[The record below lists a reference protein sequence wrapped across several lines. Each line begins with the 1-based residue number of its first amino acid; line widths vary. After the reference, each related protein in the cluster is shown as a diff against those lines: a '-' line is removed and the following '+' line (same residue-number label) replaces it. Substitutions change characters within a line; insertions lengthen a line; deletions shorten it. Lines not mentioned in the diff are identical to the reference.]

1 VFGVWPILGASDP
14 KEISVT
20 NATVAEYAVGR
31 LVELG
36 IGHVFGLPGDFSF
49 PFDDAIEANEDLTW
63 ILSSNEL
70 NAAYSADGYARIH
83 GAAMLTTTYAVGEL
97 SALNGVMGSK
107 AERVPV
113 FHLVGS
119 PSVRLVRSRK
129 SIHHSFGDGT
139 SGQFQDLS
147 AASACVSAYLT
158 PENTISEME
167 RVILEA
173 MRQRQPAYITVP
185 QDYALMP
192 VIGDPVV
199 GVPLAD
205 TPTATSEPRE
215 LAAALEAITSRL
227 AAAGSVAA
235 LVAFTVARHGLQ
247 ASVRSFLDATGIPFA
262 TTGMDKGVLSET
274 HPLYLGMYTGD
285 SSTTQVRDIVE
296 HADLVLNLGG
306 ALFSDFSTSEFSTLV
321 YDAQV
326 ITIWDDHVEVGTAG
340 EQSRTYGPVR
350 MQDVLT
356 ALTAHA
362 TRRPATSFSPPQPIA
377 LVGAPDEPPTHASVN
392 SRLQQFLEP
401 RDVLVVETGIASFT
415 LTAVLLPEDAEYHNQ
430 TLWGS
435 IGWATPAALGA
446 ALADRSRRVVLVTG
460 DGSHQLTA
468 TEIGVMGRYGVTP
481 VILVLNNGIFGI
493 EEYLESNEVRE
504 YNNLA
509 PWKYATLPAA
519 MGCHDWF
526 CTTVTTNEELDAA
539 LNTAQDRSSAAYI
552 EIVMDPSLV
561 APASAEKLGA
571 GYETAPGDGT

>member
-1 VFGVWPILGASDP
+1 L
-14 KEISVT
+14 T
-20 NATVAEYAVGR
+20 NPTVAAYAVNR

-107 AERVPV
+107 AERLPV

-129 SIHHSFGDGT
+129 SIHHSFGDGE
-139 SGQFQDLS
+139 SGQFRELS
-147 AASACVSAYLT
+147 AASACVSASLT

-167 RVILEA
+167 RVIAEA

-192 VIGDPVV
+192 VIGDPIV
-199 GVPLAD
+199 GVPLAEI
-205 TPTATSEPRE
+205 PTATSEPRE
-215 LAAALEAITSRL
+215 LAAALEAITARL
-227 AAAGSVAA
+227 DAAGSVAA

-247 ASVRSFLDATGIPFA
+247 ASVQSFLEATEIPFA

-274 HPLYLGMYTGD
+274 HPLYVGMYTGD
-285 SSTTQVRDIVE
+285 TATTQVRDLVE

-306 ALFSDFSTSEFSTLV
+306 AFFTDFSTSEFSAHVLE
-321 YDAQV
+321 AQA
-326 ITIWDDHVEVGTAG
+326 ITIWDDHVEVGTFG

-350 MQDVLT
+350 MQDVLA
-356 ALTAHA
+356 ALTADA
-362 TRRPATSFSPPQPIA
+362 TRRPATQFSPPQPIA
-377 LVGAPDEPPTHASVN
+377 MEGAPDAAPTHASVN
-392 SRLQQFLEP
+392 ARVQQFLEP

-415 LTAVLLPEDAEYHNQ
+415 LPAVLLPEDAEYHNQ

-468 TEIGVMGRYGVTP
+468 TEM
-481 VILVLNNGIFGI
+481 
-493 EEYLESNEVRE
+493 
-504 YNNLA
+504 A
-509 PWKYATLPAA
+509 
-519 MGCHDWF
+519 
-526 CTTVTTNEELDAA
+526 
-539 LNTAQDRSSAAYI
+539 
-552 EIVMDPSLV
+552 
-561 APASAEKLGA
+561 
-571 GYETAPGDGT
+571 

>member
-1 VFGVWPILGASDP
+1 M
-14 KEISVT
+14 T
-20 NATVAEYAVGR
+20 NPTVAEYAVGR

-49 PFDDAIEANEDLTW
+49 PFDDAIEANADLTW

-70 NAAYSADGYARIH
+70 NAAYSADGYARVH

-107 AERVPV
+107 AERLAV

-119 PSVRLVRSRK
+119 PSMRLVRSRK
-129 SIHHSFGDGT
+129 SIHHSFGDGA
-139 SGQFQDLS
+139 SGQFRDLS

-167 RVILEA
+167 RVIFEA
-173 MRQRQPAYITVP
+173 MTQRQPAYITVP

-192 VIGDPVV
+192 VIGEPVV
-199 GVPLAD
+199 GVPLVDA
-205 TPTATSEPRE
+205 PTATSEPRE
-215 LAAALEAITSRL
+215 LAAALEVITSRL
-227 AAAGSVAA
+227 AAAGSVVA

-247 ASVRSFLDATGIPFA
+247 SSVRSFLDATGIPFV

-306 ALFSDFSTSEFSTLV
+306 ALYTDFSTSEFSAHEHG
-321 YDAQV
+321 AQA
-326 ITIWDDHVEVGTAG
+326 ITIWPDHVEVGTTG

-350 MQDVLT
+350 MQDVVA

-362 TRRPATSFSPPQPIA
+362 TLRPATSFSPPQPIA
-377 LVGAPDEPPTHASVN
+377 MVGGPDEPPTHASVN
-392 SRLQQFLEP
+392 ARLQQFLEP
-401 RDVLVVETGIASFT
+401 RDVLVVETGIASLT
-415 LTAVLLPEDAEYHNQ
+415 LPAVLLPVDAEYHNQ

-435 IGWATPAALGA
+435 IGWATPAAFGA

-493 EEYLESNEVRE
+493 EEYLESNEPRE

-509 PWKYATLPAA
+509 PWKYATLPEA
-519 MGCHDWF
+519 MGCQDWF
-526 CTTVTTNEELDAA
+526 CTSVTTNEELDAA
-539 LNTAQDRSSAAYI
+539 LDTARDRSSAAYI
-552 EIVMDPSLV
+552 EVVMDSSLI
-561 APASAEKLGA
+561 APASAEKLEA
-571 GYETAPGDGT
+571 RYETAPGDGS